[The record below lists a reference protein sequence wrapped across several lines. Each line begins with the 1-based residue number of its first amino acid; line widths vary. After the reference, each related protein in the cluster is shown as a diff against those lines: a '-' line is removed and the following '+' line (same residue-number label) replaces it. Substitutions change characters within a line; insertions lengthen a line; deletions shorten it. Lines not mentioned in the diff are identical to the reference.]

1 MKRAA
6 LLAIWCVGVGVLAWV
21 AVRHPARDRVA
32 DLEAELQNLEEQND
46 RIAEQNRELR
56 RRIQALRRDPR
67 ALRRRARMSAG
78 LARPGELIIQFDNPN
93 AGGRLQIELVVN
105 TDEFKLAG
113 ETFEEEALDDELS
126 QARRAFPTARLRV
139 QFDES
144 VGARRRRAVL
154 DTVRASAFRYHPDE
168 AIGASPSGR
177 SEGDPV
183 PSEQTPDEG

>member
-6 LLAIWCVGVGVLAWV
+6 LLAIWCVGVGALAWV
-21 AVRHPARDRVA
+21 VMRHPGRDRVA
-32 DLEAELQNLEEQND
+32 DLEAELQNLEEQNN

-78 LARPGELIIQFDNPN
+78 LARPDELIIQFDNPN
-93 AGGRLQIELVVN
+93 AGGRLQIELVV
-105 TDEFKLAG
+105 TADTLTLAG
-113 ETFEEEALDDELS
+113 ETFEEGALGDELR

-139 QFDES
+139 QFDDS

-154 DTVRASAFRYHPDE
+154 DTVRASAFRYHPDG
-168 AIGASPSGR
+168 AVGASPSGR
-177 SEGDPV
+177 SEGDAV
-183 PSEQTPDEG
+183 PSGQTSDEG